1 MIASGVQ
8 FINHD
13 IVAHMLSKKYDTHDF
28 QPMEGCIS
36 IGDNVMI
43 GAGTVILPN
52 VRIGSN
58 VVIGAGSIVC
68 KDIPDNVVAAGVPC
82 RVVGDF
88 DKLVEKY
95 KSVRKLSTE
104 ELWKEFYM
112 TKNM

>member
-13 IVAHMLSKKYDTHDF
+13 IVAHMLNKKYDTHDF
-28 QPMEGCIS
+28 QPMEGYIS
-36 IGDNVMI
+36 IGVMI

-68 KDIPDNVVAAGVPC
+68 KDIPDNVSALPC
-82 RVVGDF
+82 CGRF
-88 DKLVEKY
+88 
-95 KSVRKLSTE
+95 
-104 ELWKEFYM
+104 
-112 TKNM
+112 